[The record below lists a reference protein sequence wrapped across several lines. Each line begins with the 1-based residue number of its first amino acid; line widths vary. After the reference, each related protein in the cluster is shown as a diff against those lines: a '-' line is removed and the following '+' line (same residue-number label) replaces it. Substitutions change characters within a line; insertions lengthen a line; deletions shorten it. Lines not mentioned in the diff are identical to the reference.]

1 MEPIAY
7 IERIKKNRKG
17 IGKHLNLR
25 SITLA
30 WSPLDASRESRQSGM
45 EYEQNLNLG
54 SITLAWSSLDTLRES
69 RTKRNGIQTKNL
81 NLGYIALAWG
91 PLHTL
96 RESRNN
102 QMEYEQNM
110 NLGSITLAWAPW
122 IY

>member
-1 MEPIAY
+1 
-7 IERIKKNRKG
+7 
-17 IGKHLNLR
+17 
-25 SITLA
+25 
-30 WSPLDASRESRQSGM
+30 M

-54 SITLAWSSLDTLRES
+54 SITLAWGSLDTLRES
-69 RTKRNGIQTKNL
+69 RTKRNGIQTKNQ
-81 NLGYIALAWG
+81 NLGSIALAWG
-91 PLHTL
+91 PLHTF